1 MSSGVDFTK
10 DGHVARVRLDNPR
23 ALNAITPQMDDALS
37 AAWTEINDD
46 PGIWAAIL
54 SATGEKAFCAGA
66 DVSAGTAGPERR
78 MALGGGLTGVGGP
91 LLTLRK
97 PLIAAVQGYVIGGGC
112 ELAMCADIIVAADT
126 AQFGIPETKVGIIGE
141 SGIMHRAIRQ
151 LPHHVA
157 LAMILTGE
165 RLPAAKAEQ
174 YGLVNEVVPFA
185 ELAAAADRWAG
196 RILAGSPLA
205 VQAAKDAAMSRLGW
219 PLEIALATR
228 YEPIEAYASSKDRL
242 EGRAAF
248 AEKRNPVWQGA

>member
-1 MSSGVDFTK
+1 VSSGVEFVK
-10 DGHVARVRLDNPR
+10 DGHIAHVTLDNPK
-23 ALNAITPQMDDALS
+23 ALNAITPRMDDALL
-37 AAWTEINDD
+37 AAWTEVDDD
-46 PGIWAAIL
+46 PEIRAVIL

-66 DVSAGTAGPERR
+66 DVSGGGDGPERR

-91 LLTLRK
+91 MLTLRK

-126 AQFGIPETKVGIIGE
+126 TQFGIPETKVGIIGE
-141 SGIMHRAIRQ
+141 AGIMHRAIRQ

-174 YGLVNEVVPFA
+174 YGLVNEVVTYQD
-185 ELAAAADRWAG
+185 LAAAARRWAEK
-196 RILAGSPLA
+196 ITAGSPLA
-205 VQAAKDAAMSRLGW
+205 VQAAKDAALSRLGW
-219 PLEIALATR
+219 PLDVALATR

-248 AEKRNPVWQGA
+248 AEKRKPQWQGR